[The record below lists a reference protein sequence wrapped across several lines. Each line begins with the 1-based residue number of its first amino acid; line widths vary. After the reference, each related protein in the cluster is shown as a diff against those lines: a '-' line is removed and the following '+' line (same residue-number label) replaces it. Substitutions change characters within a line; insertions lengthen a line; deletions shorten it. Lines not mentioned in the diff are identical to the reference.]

1 MKKEESIMGIISLI
15 LGLFSIFTIMHGIG
29 FWVAL
34 ASLAFAIP
42 SVLQKKKSKVGGI
55 LGFILSLVVVLFW
68 ILLPRIIIFLLS

>member
-1 MKKEESIMGIISLI
+1 MKKEESFMGIISLI

-29 FWVAL
+29 FYVAVV
-34 ASLAFAIP
+34 SLALAIP
-42 SVLQKKKSKVGGI
+42 SVLQKKKSKVAGV